1 MPDAAVPM
9 PVLVA
14 ACLALLVASGCATAV
29 PGSGTPSPAASPS
42 TDRGIT
48 TPVAATAGAP
58 ARTPSGTPALPG
70 TPAVAGATATPT
82 RGLADPVP
90 APGAPPSGVLP
101 APATPTGTPP
111 PGAHAEVTGE
121 VQAFIDAA
129 RVLSARGE
137 AITAASLAAA
147 SPGVSALLAAGGASL
162 TGDALRVYVV
172 YADEVAARAAVEAT
186 GGTVERT
193 APADRIIQASVPVTR
208 LVTLQTSSAI
218 TRIRL
223 PETSIR

>member
-14 ACLALLVASGCATAV
+14 ACLALLVASGCATAA
-29 PGSGTPSPAASPS
+29 PGSSTPSPAAGPS
-42 TDRGIT
+42 TDRGVT
-48 TPVAATAGAP
+48 TPVAATAERAV
-58 ARTPSGTPALPG
+58 ATPSITPSPTPSPTPG
-70 TPAVAGATATPT
+70 PT
-82 RGLADPVP
+82 LGLADPVP
-90 APGAPPSGVLP
+90 APGAPPSGILP
-101 APATPTGTPP
+101 APAVPTGTPP

-129 RVLSARGE
+129 RALTARGE
-137 AITAASLAAA
+137 AITAASLASA
-147 SPGVSALLAAGGASL
+147 SPGVSALLAAGGASV

-172 YADEVAARAAVEAT
+172 YADEAAARAAVVAA

-223 PETSIR
+223 PETSVR